1 MAQDKDDKELKLGEV
16 FRKVMTTG
24 IGAAFMTEDAV
35 KNLIADLPLPKD
47 ILNGLLQNAKA
58 SKDEFIRG
66 AKEEVKGFLGKVD
79 LKQEI
84 QNVLENYDIEVNAK
98 FHFTKKEKKE
108 SAE

>member
-1 MAQDKDDKELKLGEV
+1 MTQDHDEKENTLSDIL
-16 FRKVMTTG
+16 RKVVSTG

-35 KNLIADLPLPKD
+35 KQLISDLPLPKD
-47 ILNGLLQNAKA
+47 FLNGLLANARA

-66 AKEEVKGFLGKVD
+66 VKEEVKGFLGKVD

-98 FHFTKKEKKE
+98 FHFTKKKKDKAQE
-108 SAE
+108 